1 MKKKKY
7 YLVPAA
13 LIVMTSC
20 FVACSF
26 AGNSDNENKAAND
39 VKVDKDKLSAVSK
52 DKILIAYF
60 TSPETDGTDAVAGA
74 SRAVVDG
81 QLYGN
86 TEYVAK
92 VIQQKTGGTLFEIK
106 TKHYYPGTH
115 KELIDFAKKEAES
128 KARPQLATQ
137 IENLDQF
144 DVVFIGFPNWWYDMP
159 MPMYTFFE
167 EYDFSGKTI
176 IPFNTHGGS
185 RFSKAIKTISDL
197 ERGAQVLKGLP
208 ISRDNVS
215 KAKDDVV
222 IWLTDL
228 GMI

>member
-13 LIVMTSC
+13 LIVMISC
-20 FVACSF
+20 FVFCTF
-26 AGNSDNENKAAND
+26 ARNSAEETAITQDAIASAAE
-39 VKVDKDKLSAVSK
+39 LSAVSK

-60 TSPETDGTDAVAGA
+60 TSPETDGTDAVSGA
-74 SRAVVDG
+74 SRVIVDG

-92 VIQQKTGGTLFEIK
+92 VIQQETGGTLFEIK
-106 TKHYYPGTH
+106 TVKPYPGSH
-115 KELIDFAKKEAES
+115 KALVDYGKMENET
-128 KARPQLATQ
+128 KARPQLATK
-137 IENLDQF
+137 IENLDQY

-167 EYDFSGKTI
+167 QYDFRGKTI

-185 RFSKAIKTISDL
+185 RFSDAIKTITNL
-197 ERGAQVLKGLP
+197 EKGAKVLRGLP

-215 KAKDDVV
+215 KSKANIVK
-222 IWLTDL
+222 WLKDL